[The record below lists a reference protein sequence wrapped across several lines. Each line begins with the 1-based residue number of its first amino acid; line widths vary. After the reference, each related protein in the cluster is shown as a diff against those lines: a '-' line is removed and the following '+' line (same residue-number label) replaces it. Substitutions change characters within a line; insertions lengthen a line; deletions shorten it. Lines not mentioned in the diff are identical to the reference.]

1 MNRRYTW
8 WISTRISMHS
18 CELIIYKCVPSFVA
32 LFNCSAGKWKATK
45 GHQVNDLVRKAS
57 KVEENP
63 IFRLISTQDWW
74 PQLINGWKSCMNC
87 LHGAPL
93 NSLFPH
99 WNDCGELDPKN
110 SSNGPVRLH
119 GRVGDEIMRKIQMQ
133 MLQRQTLDCPWQRL
147 SLTVEISCS
156 AGQAVYDRQIVACE
170 KSPFSGE
177 TTAQNERTTSASLR
191 MKSSSTRDVLN
202 TTVDRTYQKLHGPPW
217 LKPGN
222 TKSSLSVILL
232 EWVSMQMI
240 QVATMPSSETFLHR
254 VILKNQARVRC
265 GNHQV
270 WKPAKLSTP
279 KISEHDVGRFALSAW
294 HTSNPKLMSCLPSSS
309 CMLRS
314 QKLLLENDFLA
325 KYSPHWWSNAIVGC

>member
-1 MNRRYTW
+1 
-8 WISTRISMHS
+8 
-18 CELIIYKCVPSFVA
+18 
-32 LFNCSAGKWKATK
+32 
-45 GHQVNDLVRKAS
+45 
-57 KVEENP
+57 
-63 IFRLISTQDWW
+63 
-74 PQLINGWKSCMNC
+74 MNC
-87 LHGAPL
+87 LHGVAL
-93 NSLFPH
+93 NCFLH
-99 WNDCGELDPKN
+99 WNDRGELDPRN
-110 SSNGPVRLH
+110 SSNGSVRLH

-147 SLTVEISCS
+147 SFTVEISCWGRAPS
-156 AGQAVYDRQIVACE
+156 KSGALNKKIQRGKLVPAVPQAKRFMIG
-170 KSPFSGE
+170 KSWLVRLPFSGE

-202 TTVDRTYQKLHGPPW
+202 TTVDRTYQKLYGPPW